1 MTEATPSVR
10 PIIENTGATA
20 TAAAET
26 LMKTIAMDGNR
37 INIPIDVRQVA
48 ERLGLEVQY
57 LLLDSGTDGMIVKE
71 AGRPC
76 KVVVDALAHTHRRR
90 FTLAHEIG
98 HYVQKYQ
105 KYALGDEGGEIDYRD
120 ERSSKGTER
129 IRRGAPHAGL
139 RGPAILG
146 TGHDPGTTGRSVQRL
161 AAIHGPAHRETRTP
175 LRNPARDKQAKR

>member
-71 AGRPC
+71 RAAMQSRGRRARPYTPPTLHPC
-76 KVVVDALAHTHRRR
+76 
-90 FTLAHEIG
+90 
-98 HYVQKYQ
+98 
-105 KYALGDEGGEIDYRD
+105 
-120 ERSSKGTER
+120 
-129 IRRGAPHAGL
+129 P
-139 RGPAILG
+139 
-146 TGHDPGTTGRSVQRL
+146 
-161 AAIHGPAHRETRTP
+161 
-175 LRNPARDKQAKR
+175 

>member
-120 ERSSKGTER
+120 ERSSKGTEPDER
-129 IRRGAPHAGL
+129 WANGFAAAL
-139 RGPAILG
+139 LMPASAV
-146 TGHDPGTTGRSVQRL
+146 R
-161 AAIHGPAHRETRTP
+161 
-175 LRNPARDKQAKR
+175 

>member
-120 ERSSKGTER
+120 ERSSKGTEPDER
-129 IRRGAPHAGL
+129 WANGFAPALAERG
-139 RGPAILG
+139 RGDSVYAAVESNQAASSWLNEQRG
-146 TGHDPGTTGRSVQRL
+146 WRHD
-161 AAIHGPAHRETRTP
+161 ADRE
-175 LRNPARDKQAKR
+175 

>member
-98 HYVQKYQ
+98 HYVQK
-105 KYALGDEGGEIDYRD
+105 R
-120 ERSSKGTER
+120 R
-129 IRRGAPHAGL
+129 IGRRG
-139 RGPAILG
+139 R
-146 TGHDPGTTGRSVQRL
+146 
-161 AAIHGPAHRETRTP
+161 
-175 LRNPARDKQAKR
+175 

>member
-26 LMKTIAMDGNR
+26 LMKTIAM
-37 INIPIDVRQVA
+37 
-48 ERLGLEVQY
+48 
-57 LLLDSGTDGMIVKE
+57 DGMIVKE

-120 ERSSKGTER
+120 ERSSKGTEPDERWANGFAAALLMPASAVRQFWAQGMTPEQLAEAFNVSQRSMDLR
-129 IRRGAPHAGL
+129 IAKLGL
-139 RGPAILG
+139 R
-146 TGHDPGTTGRSVQRL
+146 
-161 AAIHGPAHRETRTP
+161 
-175 LRNPARDKQAKR
+175 

>member
-105 KYALGDEGGEIDYRD
+105 NTHWATRAVRSTTETSVHRRERNPTSVGRTDSPR
-120 ERSSKGTER
+120 RSSCRPPRSGNS
-129 IRRGAPHAGL
+129 
-139 RGPAILG
+139 
-146 TGHDPGTTGRSVQRL
+146 GHR
-161 AAIHGPAHRETRTP
+161 A
-175 LRNPARDKQAKR
+175 

>member
-120 ERSSKGTER
+120 ERSSKGTEPDER
-129 IRRGAPHAGL
+129 WATTATTRNAVNCSATATARSWQSSTSDCGSPVRHPPPPPVRGA
-139 RGPAILG
+139 
-146 TGHDPGTTGRSVQRL
+146 TW
-161 AAIHGPAHRETRTP
+161 
-175 LRNPARDKQAKR
+175 

>member
-1 MTEATPSVR
+1 MR

-76 KVVVDALAHTHRRR
+76 KVVVDALAQAHRRR
-90 FTLAHEIG
+90 SSPLLMEIG
-98 HYVQKYQ
+98 HDVHKYQ
-105 KYALGDEGGEIDYRD
+105 KYACGRRRAVRSSYRV
-120 ERSSKGTER
+120 ERSSKGTEPDER
-129 IRRGAPHAGL
+129 PERTDSRGAPSCRPPRSGNIRGQGMTPEQLAEALNVSQRSMDLRIAKLGL
-139 RGPAILG
+139 R
-146 TGHDPGTTGRSVQRL
+146 
-161 AAIHGPAHRETRTP
+161 
-175 LRNPARDKQAKR
+175 

>member
-76 KVVVDALAHTHRRR
+76 KVVVDARVRNAQPIKQVI
-90 FTLAHEIG
+90 A
-98 HYVQKYQ
+98 
-105 KYALGDEGGEIDYRD
+105 ALLLREALFKVF
-120 ERSSKGTER
+120 RSSFKYR
-129 IRRGAPHAGL
+129 FANVHF
-139 RGPAILG
+139 
-146 TGHDPGTTGRSVQRL
+146 H
-161 AAIHGPAHRETRTP
+161 H
-175 LRNPARDKQAKR
+175 PARIARSTTVTSF

>member
-120 ERSSKGTER
+120 ERSSKGTAAALLMPASAVRQFWAQGMTPEQLAEAFNVSQRSMDLR
-129 IRRGAPHAGL
+129 IAKLGL
-139 RGPAILG
+139 R
-146 TGHDPGTTGRSVQRL
+146 
-161 AAIHGPAHRETRTP
+161 
-175 LRNPARDKQAKR
+175 

>member
-71 AGRPC
+71 AGPPMQSRGRRARPY
-76 KVVVDALAHTHRRR
+76 TPP
-90 FTLAHEIG
+90 TLH
-98 HYVQKYQ
+98 
-105 KYALGDEGGEIDYRD
+105 
-120 ERSSKGTER
+120 
-129 IRRGAPHAGL
+129 PC
-139 RGPAILG
+139 P
-146 TGHDPGTTGRSVQRL
+146 
-161 AAIHGPAHRETRTP
+161 
-175 LRNPARDKQAKR
+175 

>member
-57 LLLDSGTDGMIVKE
+57 LLLDSGREKSREKI
-71 AGRPC
+71 
-76 KVVVDALAHTHRRR
+76 H
-90 FTLAHEIG
+90 
-98 HYVQKYQ
+98 
-105 KYALGDEGGEIDYRD
+105 
-120 ERSSKGTER
+120 
-129 IRRGAPHAGL
+129 GL
-139 RGPAILG
+139 VPAILWIC
-146 TGHDPGTTGRSVQRL
+146 P
-161 AAIHGPAHRETRTP
+161 
-175 LRNPARDKQAKR
+175 

>member
-1 MTEATPSVR
+1 MTEATLSVR

-120 ERSSKGTER
+120 ERSSKGTEPDERWANGFAAALLMPASAVRQFWAQGMTPEQLAEAFNVSQRSMDLR
-129 IRRGAPHAGL
+129 IAKLGL
-139 RGPAILG
+139 R
-146 TGHDPGTTGRSVQRL
+146 
-161 AAIHGPAHRETRTP
+161 
-175 LRNPARDKQAKR
+175 